1 MPYPDRTTER
11 PLATTDRRVIAGIA
25 GALLA
30 LLALGI
36 TLGLALTAFI
46 GVAVAWRLA
55 RRRSRPLTRGAA
67 GMAAIVGAVAGF
79 ALLLGG
85 VLLALP
91 AGSFASLQRDAAAQ
105 AGAQA
110 KEPPP
115 ELPAW
120 VKSSPEAARAAEAQQ
135 AQVAAMTASPAF
147 MGAVL
152 GVSGFVFVAVF
163 GGAVGLASWGATL
176 LLAYA
181 IRGRG
186 LPRRAEAATE

>member
-1 MPYPDRTTER
+1 MPYPDRTTDR
-11 PLATTDRRVIAGIA
+11 PIATTDRRVIAGIV
-25 GALLA
+25 GVLLA
-30 LLALGI
+30 LLALGT
-36 TLGLALTAFI
+36 TLGLGLTAFL

-67 GMAAIVGAVAGF
+67 GKGAIAGAVGGF

-85 VLLALP
+85 IMLALP

-105 AGAQA
+105 ASVQA

-120 VKSSPEAARAAEAQQ
+120 MRSTPEAARAAEAQQ
-135 AQVAAMTASPAF
+135 AQVAAMTGSPAF
-147 MGAVL
+147 FGAVL
-152 GVSGFVFVAVF
+152 GMSGFLFVAVF
-163 GGAVGLASWGATL
+163 GGVIGVASWGATL

-186 LPRRAEAATE
+186 LPRKVEVVTE